1 MTADLSR
8 VFALKKNCYGLY
20 LTRRLWLCKCFL
32 LETSVNEAEI
42 PPACEKQPQRWNA
55 MSNRVYL
62 MLELPDGPPQ
72 AGVDRAALVAL
83 RRDDRAVVAR
93 VLSASHI
100 TELAQQI
107 DSSFAGNSKALW
119 ALWNRLNA
127 VKLDPQAKEA
137 VDSLLELDASLGEL
151 REAVSRLARL
161 GEPA

>member
-1 MTADLSR
+1 
-8 VFALKKNCYGLY
+8 
-20 LTRRLWLCKCFL
+20 
-32 LETSVNEAEI
+32 
-42 PPACEKQPQRWNA
+42 

-72 AGVDRAALVAL
+72 ACVDRATLVAL
-83 RRDDRAVVAR
+83 LRDDRAVVAR
-93 VLSASHI
+93 VLSATHI

-119 ALWNRLNA
+119 ALWNCLNA
-127 VKLDPQAKEA
+127 VELDPQAKEA